1 MTGPGLLSL
10 GIEGKTAVVSGSTR
24 GAGLAIGLALAG
36 AGARVVLN
44 YLSDEQKARDAL
56 LKFQD
61 IGAQAV
67 AVRADVVK
75 VDEAG
80 KLVREAEAAFGG
92 IDILVNNA
100 HGRIVRSAFP
110 KTTWEDHQ
118 AQMEGILKG
127 AYNLTH
133 AVIDGMRSRGFGRVV
148 NMGNNM
154 LLQPIKGYSAYTSSM
169 AALLGFTRNL
179 AAEAGPWG
187 ITVNMVSP
195 GFVAT
200 EESPNTTDSVR
211 AAIAESTPLKRL
223 ATPEDVAGAVLFFCS
238 DLGRFV
244 TGANLSV
251 DGGKVMS

>member
-1 MTGPGLLSL
+1 MTDRGLSSL
-10 GIEGKTAVVSGSTR
+10 GIEGKTALVSGSTR
-24 GAGLAIGLALAG
+24 GVGLAVALALAG
-36 AGARVVLN
+36 AGARVALN
-44 YLSDEQKARDAL
+44 YLQDEPRAREAL
-56 LKFQD
+56 RRFQD

-67 AVRADVVK
+67 AVKADVGNNE
-75 VDEAG
+75 EAG
-80 KLVREAEAAFGG
+80 RLVREAESAFGG

-100 HGRIVRSAFP
+100 HGRIARAPFP
-110 KTTWEDHQ
+110 KTAWDDHQ
-118 AQMEGILKG
+118 AQMDGVLKG

-133 AVIDGMRSRGFGRVV
+133 AVIEGMRSRGFGRIV

-154 LLQPIKGYSAYTSSM
+154 LLQPIKGYSAYTSSV

-195 GFVAT
+195 GFVMT
-200 EESPNTTDSVR
+200 EEAPHTTDSVR
-211 AAIAESTPLKRL
+211 AAIVASTPLGRL
-223 ATPEDVAGAVLFFCS
+223 ATPEDVTGAVLFFCS